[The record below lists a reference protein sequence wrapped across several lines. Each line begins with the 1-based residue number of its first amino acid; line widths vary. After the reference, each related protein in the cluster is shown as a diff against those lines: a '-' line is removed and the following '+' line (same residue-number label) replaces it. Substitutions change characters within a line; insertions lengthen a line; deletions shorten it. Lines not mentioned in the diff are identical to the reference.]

1 MNDHEGMAEF
11 WNERAAIREFCGG
24 MDRAKAEFLAV
35 RDTRKEFGECP
46 AEIVDRVQEFLNGS
60 K

>member
-1 MNDHEGMAEF
+1 MNDHESMTEY

-24 MDRAKAEFLAV
+24 MEQSRAEFLAV

-46 AEIVDRVQEFLNGS
+46 SDIVDRVQEFLTG
-60 K
+60 KK